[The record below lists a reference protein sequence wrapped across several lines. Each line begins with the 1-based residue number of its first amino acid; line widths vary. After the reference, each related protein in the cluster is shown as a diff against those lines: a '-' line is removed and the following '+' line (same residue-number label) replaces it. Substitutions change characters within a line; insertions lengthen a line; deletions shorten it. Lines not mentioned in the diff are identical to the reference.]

1 MPGIAINRVQSH
13 RLKPTNGDSRLKR
26 TDSTSSASSKEDK
39 KQKKKKKKKDKK
51 KKLKKEK
58 SKLPNVEKKEVAA
71 KKKKGPM
78 TKEEWEK
85 LERLKK
91 ISAVPNIDSKKQMY
105 DANRKKE
112 KEEFSWVL
120 SGSPPPPHVRAAYKT
135 FKKPQG
141 FLS

>member
-1 MPGIAINRVQSH
+1 V
-13 RLKPTNGDSRLKR
+13 
-26 TDSTSSASSKEDK
+26 
-39 KQKKKKKKKDKK
+39 
-51 KKLKKEK
+51 
-58 SKLPNVEKKEVAA
+58 

-85 LERLKK
+85 QERLKK
-91 ISAVPNIDSKKQMY
+91 ISAVPDIDSKKQMY